1 MADGTKVNPRIKKRS
16 LPINY
21 NTKLLHF
28 YLTKLKDCNPK
39 LSTLESPLFSNEV
52 TATFCGYVGNGN
64 MEEVDISP
72 VAQEMYDA
80 RLALDGIV
88 RQGEYRALRLP
99 HQIMFSINIDQND
112 VDWKFLDKEFNW
124 NFNETESWV

>member
-1 MADGTKVNPRIKKRS
+1 
-16 LPINY
+16 
-21 NTKLLHF
+21 
-28 YLTKLKDCNPK
+28 
-39 LSTLESPLFSNEV
+39 
-52 TATFCGYVGNGN
+52 